1 VKVRSKS
8 DPHILLGPVMDRPTT
23 MSQQLRIVDIPVKI
37 ARDVTGDDI
46 ILGTVDDMLDGAADL
61 VEDTFDVLD
70 M

>member
-1 VKVRSKS
+1 
-8 DPHILLGPVMDRPTT
+8 